1 MGLAADV
8 GSLNRLP
15 HVRYRFEGIPY
26 PQDYRNIDLLQII
39 GNHSWLREVALTARH
54 FGAKEAL
61 EQGRALDTRLRK
73 WLLEKLEILLRSS
86 HFHIISRLT
95 DPPENIAKSLI

>member
-15 HVRYRFEGIPY
+15 HVRYPLDPIPY
-26 PQDYRNIDLLQII
+26 LQDYRIIDLLQII

-61 EQGRALDTRLRK
+61 EQGRELDRRLRK
-73 WLLEKLEILLRSS
+73 WLLERAEMLLEVTFC
-86 HFHIISRLT
+86 HFHFLKVSHR
-95 DPPENIAKSLI
+95 PENGAK